1 MKVEHGAQVGTSGRV
16 ARAEV
21 TALLSIANLTTP
33 EVATMPEVATVPEL
47 GR

>member
-1 MKVEHGAQVGTSGRV
+1 MKVEHGARAGASGRV

-21 TALLSIANLTTP
+21 TALLSRANLTTL

-47 GR
+47 G